1 MAVLTQEQQDSIYNA
16 LVVGMSLDDAYVF
29 AGLSP
34 AQIEQVS
41 EDEDFQSRWAQVI
54 KGHEYGLL
62 QKLNS
67 VMEKQQHIGKE
78 GAVTWA
84 LEHMYPQRYANKNQG
99 DGKTVNI
106 VFGQMQPK
114 ATGEMQPIYADPADD
129 TEVVEIHN

>member
-1 MAVLTQEQQDSIYNA
+1 MKEEQKDLIYNA

-34 AQIEQVS
+34 DQIQRVS
-41 EDEDFQSRWAQVI
+41 DDPDMQAEFAKVI
-54 KGHEYGLL
+54 RQHEFGLL
-62 QKLNS
+62 SKLND
-67 VMEKQQHIGKE
+67 VIEKQRNMGKE

-106 VFGQMQPK
+106 VLDGHK
-114 ATGEMQPIYADPADD
+114 DPAAD
-129 TEVVEIHN
+129 TEVVEMHV